1 MDTSM
6 VRARRRERIDDKV
19 VYMTTLTAADGH
31 PFDAYEVHPDG
42 AGSTIVVIQEIFG
55 INPHIRS
62 LVDRYA
68 AYGYRAIAPALFDR
82 VERGIELDY
91 DADGI
96 ARGRELAGAIKWDP
110 AMADVPAT
118 VAHAAGT
125 GPVGI
130 VGFCFG
136 GSVAWLAAS
145 TLPVAAAVGYYGG
158 QIHELID
165 RRPAVPTMLHFGE
178 LDGGIPLDHV
188 HAIDEAHPDVSV
200 HIYEGA
206 QHGFACDAR
215 ASYAALP
222 AAIAWGR
229 TLGFFVTNGVRP

>member
-1 MDTSM
+1 MDSGSQVRLTS
-6 VRARRRERIDDKV
+6 
-19 VYMTTLTAADGH
+19 ADGH
-31 PFDAYEVHPDG
+31 ELGAYEVHPQG
-42 AGSTIVVIQEIFG
+42 AGASIVVVQEIFG
-55 INPHIRS
+55 VNPHIRS

-68 AYGYRAIAPALFDR
+68 EYGYRAIAPAVFDR

-96 ARGRELAGAIKWDP
+96 ARGRELAGEITWDP
-110 AMADVPAT
+110 VMADV
-118 VAHAAGT
+118 AAAVEHVSST

-165 RRPAVPTMLHFGE
+165 RSPTVPTMLHFGE
-178 LDGGIPLDHV
+178 LDGGIPLDQV
-188 HAIDEAHPDVSV
+188 HAIDAAHPDVSV

-206 QHGFACDAR
+206 QHGFSCDAR
-215 ASYAALP
+215 ASYGALP

-229 TLGFFVTNGVRP
+229 TLGFFVTNGVTP